1 MIKAGGI
8 VINDITYQKI
18 RQDIIESIDLN
29 NELSDASLLDIIDEK
44 ILHNITECYISL
56 KDKAALR
63 KKIFNSLRG
72 LDILEELLED
82 DSITEIMVNGYE
94 NIYFERGGFIQ
105 KSPLRFASK
114 EDLFNI
120 IQQIV
125 AYSNRR
131 VNEATPITDTRLKD
145 GSRVNIVLDP
155 VAINGPII
163 TIRKFADSPLT
174 MERLIQLGSITEEVA
189 DFLEKLVISGYNIFI
204 SGGTG
209 SGKTTFLN
217 VLSNFIPKAERV
229 ITIEDSAEL
238 SIRGVENLV
247 RLEMRQA
254 NVEGTGAITIRDL
267 IRSSLRMRP
276 DRIVVGEV
284 RGAEAL
290 DMLQAMDTGH
300 DGCMSTGHANS
311 AYNMLNRLSTM
322 SLMAM
327 ELPLAAIKSQIASAL
342 DIIIHLSR
350 MNDRARKVLEISEIE
365 CFDGRDI
372 VLNTLYRYN
381 MQTGLTA
388 TGNKLKHTDKLLRHE
403 FTI

>member
-1 MIKAGGI
+1 
-8 VINDITYQKI
+8 
-18 RQDIIESIDLN
+18 
-29 NELSDASLLDIIDEK
+29 
-44 ILHNITECYISL
+44 
-56 KDKAALR
+56 
-63 KKIFNSLRG
+63 
-72 LDILEELLED
+72 
-82 DSITEIMVNGYE
+82 MVNGYE
-94 NIYFERGGFIQ
+94 HIFFERSGFIH
-105 KSPLRFASK
+105 KSPLKFASK
-114 EDLFNI
+114 EDLANV

-131 VNEATPITDTRLKD
+131 VNETTPITDTRLKD

-163 TIRKFADSPLT
+163 TIRKFADAPLT
-174 MERLIQLGSITEEVA
+174 MERLIQLGSITKDVA

-217 VLSNFIPKAERV
+217 VLSNYIPKDERV

-238 SIRGVENLV
+238 SIHGVENLV

-276 DRIVVGEV
+276 DRIIVGEV

-311 AYNMLNRLSTM
+311 ASDMLNRLSTM

-327 ELPLAAIKSQIASAL
+327 DIPLAAIKSQIASAL
-342 DIIIHLSR
+342 DILVHLGR
-350 MNDRARKVLEISEIE
+350 MNDKSRKILEISEVDG
-365 CFDGRDI
+365 FDGRDI
-372 VLNTLYRYN
+372 ILNTLYRYDI
-381 MQTGLTA
+381 QSGLIA

-403 FTI
+403 FAV